1 MSPTSRPLTTAALAQ
16 LFHARTGLDATFFVR
31 APGRVN
37 LIGEHIDY
45 NDLAVLPAAIQ
56 REVRIVL
63 RPRDDAHV
71 RLTNVDE
78 RFGTREFELSSSIAP
93 FEQGDWGNYAKA
105 AAELFA
111 RERGATRGFDAL
123 VIGDI
128 PPAAGLSSSSALTVA
143 CGLAFAAANGLARDP
158 LDLADALAR
167 AERYVGTNS
176 GGMDQAACLSGR
188 ADHAL
193 RIEFRPLKVE
203 PVPLPSDWRF
213 LIAHSG
219 VQADK
224 SGAAREAYNTRRAEC
239 AQALAAVLIDPELTP
254 ELQAG
259 MPPTYR
265 GLLARIGA
273 ERLAWIALRQ
283 LDGALARRFRHVVSE
298 GARVERARKALV
310 AGDIEIFGQLMD
322 DSHTS
327 LADDYEA
334 SHPALD
340 RLVAL
345 AHQHGALGARLT
357 GAGFGGCIVALVRER
372 DAERLRAAL
381 ERDFYGGNA
390 GDALLIARA
399 SAGASVEPL
408 AQVLARA

>member
-1 MSPTSRPLTTAALAQ
+1 MSATALPPHAFELARQ
-16 LFHARTGLDATFFVR
+16 FRELTGLEATHFVR

-45 NDLAVLPAAIQ
+45 NELAVLPAAIQ

-63 RPRDDAHV
+63 RPRADARV
-71 RLTNVDE
+71 RVANVDG
-78 RFGTREFELSSSIAP
+78 RFGVREFELSSSIAP
-93 FEQGDWGNYAKA
+93 FAQGDWGNYAKA
-105 AAELFA
+105 AAEFLA
-111 RERGATRGFDAL
+111 RERGAPRGFDAL
-123 VIGDI
+123 VSGDI

-143 CGLAFAAANGLARDP
+143 CGLAVATANELPRDP
-158 LDLADALAR
+158 LDLAEALAR

-176 GGMDQAACLSGR
+176 GGMDQAACLCGR

-203 PVPLPSDWRF
+203 PVPLPADWRF

-224 SGAAREAYNTRRAEC
+224 SGAARDAYNLRRNEC
-239 AQALAAVLIDPELTP
+239 AAALAAVVLDPELAP
-254 ELQAG
+254 ELRTG

-265 GLLARIGA
+265 ALLARIGA

-283 LDGALARRFRHVVSE
+283 LDGTLARRFRHVISE

-310 AGDIEIFGQLMD
+310 AGDIETFGHLMD

-340 RLVAL
+340 RLVEL
-345 AHQHGALGARLT
+345 ARAHGALGARLT

-372 DAERLRAAL
+372 DAERVRAAL
-381 ERDFYGGNA
+381 ERDFYGGEA
-390 GDALLIARA
+390 GEALLVARA
-399 SAGASVEPL
+399 SAGASVAPF
-408 AQVLARA
+408 APVPARP

>member
-1 MSPTSRPLTTAALAQ
+1 MSAAELAQ
-16 LFHARTGLDATFFVR
+16 AFREHTGLEPAFFVR

-71 RLTNVDE
+71 RLANTDE
-78 RFGTREFELSSSIAP
+78 RFGTREFELSSSITP
-93 FEQGDWGNYAKA
+93 FAQGDWGNYAKA

-123 VIGDI
+123 VSGDI

-143 CGLAFAAANGLARDP
+143 CGLAFAAANGLAHEA
-158 LDLADALAR
+158 LELADALAR

-176 GGMDQAACLSGR
+176 GGMDQAACLCGR

-203 PVPLPSDWRF
+203 PVPLPRDWRF
-213 LIAHSG
+213 LIANSG

-224 SGAAREAYNTRRAEC
+224 SGAAREAYNLRRNEC
-239 AQALAAVLIDPELTP
+239 AAALAAVILDPELAP
-254 ELQAG
+254 ELRAG

-283 LDGALARRFRHVVSE
+283 LDGALARRFRHVISE
-298 GARVERARKALV
+298 GARVERARKAL
-310 AGDIEIFGQLMD
+310 AACDIEGFGQLMD
-322 DSHTS
+322 ESHAS

-340 RLVAL
+340 GLVEL
-345 AHQHGALGARLT
+345 ARQHGAFGARLT

-381 ERDFYGGNA
+381 EREFYAGNA

-408 AQVLARA
+408 GHVLARA